1 VYIVLHR
8 FGADRYSLSIVL
20 IETWSLLSE
29 KMDEVSKI
37 ILQIQGFFFRDDDLL
52 TLG

>member
-1 VYIVLHR
+1 
-8 FGADRYSLSIVL
+8 
-20 IETWSLLSE
+20 
-29 KMDEVSKI
+29 MDEVSKI